1 MSGDDEGFLSR
12 YSARDHQTRES
23 ARSAHYDL
31 LREHGFTVERSR
43 EIAADAADQ
52 QMRSLEKAHSGGG
65 ARGVGTVVRPR
76 VRVRFPWEPE
86 DAGIDL

>member
-23 ARSAHYDL
+23 ARAAHYDL
-31 LREHGFTVERSR
+31 LREHGWPRESARS
-43 EIAADAADQ
+43 IAAEAAGQ
-52 QMRSLEKAHSGGG
+52 QLRELDRVSGANG
-65 ARGVGTVVRPR
+65 AKGVGTVVRPR